1 MDNIDYEIIEHLQK
15 NGRIPINKLAEQVC
29 LTPPA
34 VAERIKKLEML
45 GIITGYKAVINPKKL
60 GLNINAIINITISHE
75 KQKEFISFAQKSNN
89 IVKCYH
95 VTGEFS
101 MCVEAVFKEMADLES
116 MIGKFQQYGNTQ
128 TMIIMS
134 CPIESK
140 SIATVE

>member
-1 MDNIDYEIIEHLQK
+1 MDNIDYEIISHLQSD
-15 NGRIPINKLAEQVC
+15 GRIPIKKLAEKVC

-34 VAERIKKLEML
+34 VAERIKKLETL

-60 GLNINAIINITISHE
+60 GLNINVIINITISRE
-75 KQKEFISFAQKSNN
+75 KQKEFIAFAQKSNN

-101 MCVEAVFKEMADLES
+101 MCIEAVFKEMADLES

-134 CPIESK
+134 CPVESK
-140 SIATVE
+140 SIALGE